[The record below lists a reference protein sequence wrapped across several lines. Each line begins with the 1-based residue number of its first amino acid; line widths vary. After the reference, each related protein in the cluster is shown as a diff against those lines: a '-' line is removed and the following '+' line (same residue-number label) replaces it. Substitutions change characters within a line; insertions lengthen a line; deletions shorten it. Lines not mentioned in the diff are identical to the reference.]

1 MTKRTND
8 SPRPCRSASDRC
20 PKRIFLEEAT
30 GRGGPADTRKTWYRF
45 GSLQPAGEI
54 SCGALNERAKFN
66 SRNDNC
72 DFPRPRGVVHS
83 YADGKIQDTGP
94 LTIKRME
101 TVDEEITA
109 AAIDFMDRQ
118 AKAGKPLLLLLQFDA
133 DAHLDASQARMV
145 GGGTLTQ
152 GSPSG
157 RPADRV
163 ACRQMAMCVRKLRF

>member
-20 PKRIFLEEAT
+20 PKRIFLDVEAT

-45 GSLQPAGEI
+45 GSLQPAGQRFP
-54 SCGALNERAKFN
+54 CGALNERAKFN

-72 DFPRPRGVVHS
+72 ATLPRPRSVVHS

-118 AKAGKPLLLLLQFDA
+118 A
-133 DAHLDASQARMV
+133 
-145 GGGTLTQ
+145 
-152 GSPSG
+152 
-157 RPADRV
+157 
-163 ACRQMAMCVRKLRF
+163 